1 MSFSCAAPSTPPK
14 QKAIPVLD
22 SPSLR
27 EWQPLISILDSPE
40 PSMSVVDSVE
50 PSSSPCV
57 ERVEHADWTNR
68 FSEQTWSHWIHIFG
82 NTDTVQETLQEPWS
96 FQDSPRTQHLKAAL
110 QSQVFAWSVVHS
122 GASASVDDPM
132 SVVED

>member
-1 MSFSCAAPSTPPK
+1 MSFSCAAPSTPPRA
-14 QKAIPVLD
+14 KAIPVLD

-82 NTDTVQETLQEPWS
+82 NTDTMQETLQEPWS